1 MLFVGHDFLRGI
13 NHASQRKPATFHWFD
28 NPKKT
33 EEIKAKEAAIIAAQ
47 EKELEEIKAK
57 AKEAARLAKQAEKE
71 RIKAQKA
78 AEK

>member
-1 MLFVGHDFLRGI
+1 MGHDFCRGI
-13 NHASQRKPATFHWFD
+13 HHASLRKPASYHWFD

-33 EEIKAKEAAIIAAQ
+33 EEIRLKEAAIIAAQ

-57 AKEAARLAKQAEKE
+57 EREAARIAKAAEKE

-78 AEK
+78 AEKQ